1 MKWHWWNRPWKTELP
16 NVAINLM
23 SMFAPIAQNRPEIDL
38 FSFQAATPP
47 ALSYF
52 MFPFIENIGFVVS
65 RHPSFSPSVGSRGC
79 TWRPHFFSSRS
90 VLAKIHADFSRGP
103 PPPRVLALARPP
115 SAGKKNKIQKNSSS
129 PDQPL
134 FPRQPLVAPL
144 FSFCRRCPTW
154 RYVKRIYNWR
164 YDGRALESN
173 TSILIPATPT
183 PRIQTIPP
191 TRPCHF
197 RGNPS
202 NVKAHPGRSAFT
214 VWILNLYRTVERTSE
229 KYAGRDE
236 QKRIF
241 LGDWVAP
248 LLPIVFQ
255 LTILY
260 FAISILHIWLFTGL
274 SK

>member
-1 MKWHWWNRPWKTELP
+1 MLP
-16 NVAINLM
+16 SRKIDQKLIFSHSRLPRHRRSRISCFPSLRTSVSSCRGAHPFRQASVRAGARGGRIFSLLAPSSLK
-23 SMFAPIAQNRPEIDL
+23 SMQIFHE
-38 FSFQAATPP
+38 
-47 ALSYF
+47 ALSTARARARASA
-52 MFPFIENIGFVVS
+52 IRREKKKKKKKQLS
-65 RHPSFSPSVGSRGC
+65 RPATLS
-79 TWRPHFFSSRS
+79 
-90 VLAKIHADFSRGP
+90 P
-103 PPPRVLALARPP
+103 PPPRRA
-115 SAGKKNKIQKNSSS
+115 
-129 PDQPL
+129 
-134 FPRQPLVAPL
+134 L

-202 NVKAHPGRSAFT
+202 NVKAYPDRSAFT

-241 LGDWVAP
+241 LGDRVALP
-248 LLPIVFQ
+248 LPIVFQ

-260 FAISILHIWLFTGL
+260 FAISILHI
-274 SK
+274 

>member
-1 MKWHWWNRPWKTELP
+1 MKPTFKKTELP
-16 NVAINLM
+16 NAAINLM
-23 SMFAPIAQNRPEIDL
+23 SMFVLPSCKIDQKL
-38 FSFQAATPP
+38 IFSHSRLPRRSS
-47 ALSYF
+47 LSYF

-65 RHPSFSPSVGSRGC
+65 RRPPLSQSVRSREC

-90 VLAKIHADFSRGP
+90 VAKIHADFSRGP
-103 PPPRVLALARPP
+103 LHRARARARAFATPTGGKKKHAALSRPATLSPPPSRRA
-115 SAGKKNKIQKNSSS
+115 
-129 PDQPL
+129 
-134 FPRQPLVAPL
+134 L

-241 LGDWVAP
+241 LGDRVA
-248 LLPIVFQ
+248 LSLPIVFR
-255 LTILY
+255 TDNFIFCDMCVY
-260 FAISILHIWLFTGL
+260 MWFFMR
-274 SK
+274 